1 MPLLVTESDGVRF
14 IEGAPGEP
22 LMTRTQDA
30 TLLVEACLSARTR
43 LALVYQEQLTPRF
56 FDLSS
61 GEAGEILDKL
71 RRFGV
76 RTAIVCP
83 PGTVQF
89 STRFREILSNDLR
102 VFDTRATAVDW
113 LGR

>member
-1 MPLLVTESDGVRF
+1 MPLRTVESADVRF
-14 IEGAPGEP
+14 VEGAPGEP
-22 LMTRTQDA
+22 LMTRSQDA
-30 TLLVEACLSARTR
+30 TLLIEACFSARTR
-43 LALVYQEQLTPRF
+43 RAFVYPEQLTARF

-61 GEAGEILDKL
+61 GEAGEVLEKL

-83 PGTVQF
+83 SGTVQL

-102 VFDTRATAVDW
+102 LFETREPAVEW
-113 LGR
+113 LSR